1 MHFARHNNK
10 MGYAGRDYF
19 SPGQLSGR
27 KQQQVG
33 LASELTVDPGVL
45 LMDETFSG
53 LAPSIPAQMQED
65 LADLQ
70 RNLKKSIIVI
80 TPDLDEAMI
89 VGDRNAI
96 MEDGGTIDHGA
107 PKKAELLQRNH
118 QTPPAIMRFKSG
130 FLVLAGLGF
139 ALLVSFLVHR
149 LDVPGA
155 LEFPVDIGNPL
166 TNSIDGYV
174 EWMVINLAWFF
185 DAISDNLKLALGK
198 LRDFLVWVPWPVTV
212 ATVLV
217 VGWKV
222 ATFKIGLSSA
232 VALAFIGAV
241 DLWESAMI
249 TVAIMLVSVAISV
262 IIGLAIGVLA
272 SRSNLV
278 DASIRPL
285 LDGMQTMPAFVYL
298 VPGIMFFGL
307 GNVPAVIATVLYSI
321 PPCIRLTNLGIRQVD
336 PSVVE
341 AGRAFG
347 SSRIQLLTKVQIPLA
362 VPTIM
367 AGINQTVMLAL
378 AMATI
383 AAMVGAGGLGLEVLR
398 AMGQLEQGDA
408 FVAGVAI
415 VILAIIVDRISQG
428 YINSRRRSTE

>member
-1 MHFARHNNK
+1 MRSSTPN
-10 MGYAGRDYF
+10 
-19 SPGQLSGR
+19 
-27 KQQQVG
+27 
-33 LASELTVDPGVL
+33 
-45 LMDETFSG
+45 ET
-53 LAPSIPAQMQED
+53 LP
-65 LADLQ
+65 
-70 RNLKKSIIVI
+70 N
-80 TPDLDEAMI
+80 PD
-89 VGDRNAI
+89 
-96 MEDGGTIDHGA
+96 DH
-107 PKKAELLQRNH
+107 QS
-118 QTPPAIMRFKSG
+118 PPAIVRFKG
-130 FLVLAGLGF
+130 AFLVLAGVGF

-149 LDVPGA
+149 FDITGA

-166 TNSIDGYV
+166 TNSIDGAV
-174 EWMVINLAWFF
+174 EWLVINLAWFF
-185 DAISDNLKLALGK
+185 DAISDNLKFALGK

-232 VALAFIGAV
+232 VALALIGAV

-249 TVAIMLVSVAISV
+249 TVAIMMVSVAISV
-262 IIGLAIGVLA
+262 VIGLTIG
-272 SRSNLV
+272 NLV
-278 DASIRPL
+278 DAGIRPL

-347 SSRIQLLTKVQIPLA
+347 SSRMQLLTKVQIPLA

-408 FVAGVAI
+408 FVAGLAI

-428 YINSRRRSTE
+428 YISSRRRSTE

>member
-1 MHFARHNNK
+1 MQ
-10 MGYAGRDYF
+10 F
-19 SPGQLSGR
+19 S
-27 KQQQVG
+27 
-33 LASELTVDPGVL
+33 
-45 LMDETFSG
+45 
-53 LAPSIPAQMQED
+53 
-65 LADLQ
+65 LQ
-70 RNLKKSIIVI
+70 NSAKSA
-80 TPDLDEAMI
+80 LDKHHI
-89 VGDRNAI
+89 
-96 MEDGGTIDHGA
+96 
-107 PKKAELLQRNH
+107 
-118 QTPPAIMRFKSG
+118 PPALMRFKG
-130 FLVLAGLGF
+130 VFLLLAGAAL

-149 LDVPGA
+149 FDVTGA

-166 TNSIDGYV
+166 TNSIDGGV
-174 EWMVINLAWFF
+174 EWLVINLAWFF
-185 DAISDNLKLALGK
+185 DAISDNLKIALGE
-198 LRDFLVWVPWPVTV
+198 LRNFLVWVPWPVTV
-212 ATVLV
+212 VSVLIA
-217 VGWKV
+217 GWKI
-222 ATFKIGLSSA
+222 AGFKIGIFSA
-232 VALAFIGAV
+232 VALTLVGVV

-249 TVAIMLVSVAISV
+249 TVAIMLVSVVISV
-262 IIGLAIGVLA
+262 VIGLSIGVMA
-272 SRSNLV
+272 SRNNGL
-278 DASIRPL
+278 DAGIRPL

-378 AMATI
+378 AMATL
-383 AAMVGAGGLGLEVLR
+383 AALVGAGGLGLDVLR

-408 FVAGVAI
+408 LVAGVAI

-428 YINSRRRSTE
+428 YISARRQSNE